1 MTWEYKVIRWPY
13 HDFYWDGGE
22 ESDEAETLMNQLGKD
37 GWELVSVLDAGQN
50 DNASLPKVIAAI
62 FKRHL

>member
-13 HDFYWDGGE
+13 REFYEDWG
-22 ESDEAETLMNQLGKD
+22 ESDEAESLMNQLGKD

-50 DNASLPKVIAAI
+50 QNACLSEVIAAI

>member
-1 MTWEYKVIRWPY
+1 MTWEYKVIRWSY
-13 HDFYWDGGE
+13 LDFYQDWR

-37 GWELVSVLDAGQN
+37 GWEIASVLDAGQN
-50 DNASLPKVIAAI
+50 QNASLSKVIAAI

>member
-13 HDFYWDGGE
+13 RDFYEDWR
-22 ESDEAETLMNQLGKD
+22 ESDEAETLMNQMGKD

-50 DNASLPKVIAAI
+50 QNATISKIKATIIKNNL
-62 FKRHL
+62 